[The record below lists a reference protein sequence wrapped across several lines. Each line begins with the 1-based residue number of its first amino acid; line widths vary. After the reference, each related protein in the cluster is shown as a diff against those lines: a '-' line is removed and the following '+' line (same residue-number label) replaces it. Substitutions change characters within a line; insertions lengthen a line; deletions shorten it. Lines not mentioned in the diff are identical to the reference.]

1 MPRKSALKRTLPPTA
16 VPTAHPRRVTQFD
29 TELGNRIKLRRIET
43 GVSQEDL
50 GKKLGVSF
58 QQVQK
63 YEKGTN
69 RVGAARLQ
77 QIAAAL
83 GVDETFFYKSNGK
96 SREVE
101 TLLAMDAHFSMR
113 LLKAYT
119 SVNDLNVRRLF
130 VSLIEGVAAASNA

>member
-1 MPRKSALKRTLPPTA
+1 MSKKNGPKRVLPPAALK
-16 VPTAHPRRVTQFD
+16 PRRVTPFD
-29 TELGNRIKLRRIET
+29 TELGNRVKLRRVEV
-43 GVSQEDL
+43 GMSQEEL
-50 GKKLGVSF
+50 GKNLGVSF

-63 YEKGTN
+63 YEKGVN
-69 RVGAARLQ
+69 RVGAARLG